1 MAMITG
7 VIRVEEHQ
15 RVFKLASILLHY
27 PDQEWL
33 ADEDL
38 WWEVRNLEN
47 RTVREKFS
55 QFLTYLEETPLE
67 GLGENYVDTF
77 DLNDKTTLY
86 LTYRIFGENQER
98 GSAFLKLKDEFYV
111 ADLPLEDDELPD
123 YLPLILEFAAIARDE
138 FTQKVFLIHK
148 RAIDQLVAELVESGN
163 PYRWV
168 LEACTLAIDSFL
180 EDRKAS

>member
-1 MAMITG
+1 M
-7 VIRVEEHQ
+7 EEHQ

-27 PDQEWL
+27 PDQEWV

-38 WWEVRNLEN
+38 WWEVQALEN

-55 QFLTYLEETPLE
+55 HFLAYLKETPME
-67 GLGENYVDTF
+67 GICENYVDTF

-86 LTYRIFGENQER
+86 LTYTIFGENQER
-98 GSAFLKLKDEFYV
+98 GSAFLKLKDEFYA

-123 YLPLILEFAAIARDE
+123 FLPLILEFASIARDD

-148 RAIDQLVAELVESGN
+148 RAIDQLLTELVQSGN
-163 PYRWV
+163 PYQWV
-168 LEACTLAIDSFL
+168 LEACTMAIDSFL